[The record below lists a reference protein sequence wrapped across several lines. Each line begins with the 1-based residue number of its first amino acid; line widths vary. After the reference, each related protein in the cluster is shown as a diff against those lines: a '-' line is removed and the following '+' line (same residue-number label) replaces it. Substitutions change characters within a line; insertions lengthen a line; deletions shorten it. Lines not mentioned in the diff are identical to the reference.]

1 MSTRSCPVYARHASY
16 ILVVSD
22 LLAVDYSL
30 MVSSPIFLSGFR
42 SLKLMLNSHW
52 LVRGSARVFNYRI
65 FLWQVLDMVRFARIW
80 CGHFSLIPF
89 ICWRTTPFHSSLL
102 LFNCIDVGLLQG
114 KGMFFFVFFY
124 FWFLVL
130 VYVCWSFLKTL
141 RMFVPTGSYRSP
153 SFLTTSLVLL
163 SVYKLPGGLRQSKL
177 SLCIIIF
184 PFISYRIKRWTVSYR
199 VMIHF
204 GTMILWGDWYWSNSS
219 SLRLFV
225 NVQTPV
231 HVFPFHQYPSI

>member
-1 MSTRSCPVYARHASY
+1 MYLIIEYFYDRYWTWS
-16 ILVVSD
+16 VSPGYGAATF
-22 LLAVDYSL
+22 LL
-30 MVSSPIFLSGFR
+30 FLSF
-42 SLKLMLNSHW
+42 
-52 LVRGSARVFNYRI
+52 V
-65 FLWQVLDMVRFARIW
+65 D
-80 CGHFSLIPF
+80 
-89 ICWRTTPFHSSLL
+89 
-102 LFNCIDVGLLQG
+102 GLLRSIPPSYYLIVSTLAFCKG
-114 KGMFFFVFFY
+114 KACFFWFFY

-141 RMFVPTGSYRSP
+141 RLFVPTGSYRSP

-163 SVYKLPGGLRQSKL
+163 SVYKLPGCLRQSKL
-177 SLCIIIF
+177 SLYIIIF